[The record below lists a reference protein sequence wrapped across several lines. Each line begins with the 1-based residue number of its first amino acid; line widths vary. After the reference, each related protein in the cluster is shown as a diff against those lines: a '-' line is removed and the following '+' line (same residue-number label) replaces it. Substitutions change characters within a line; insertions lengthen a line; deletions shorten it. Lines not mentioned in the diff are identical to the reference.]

1 MAQIG
6 SVYINLWGI
15 KKSLETY
22 SRKRMMKQSCYL
34 YLQKIIKCI
43 RNGFD
48 DFFANIGNIYMY
60 SCFCSVVVVVCLF
73 NTCICSCLGS
83 FNSR

>member
-1 MAQIG
+1 
-6 SVYINLWGI
+6 
-15 KKSLETY
+15 
-22 SRKRMMKQSCYL
+22 MMKQSCYL

-60 SCFCSVVVVVCLF
+60 GSFCSAVVVVVCLTLAYAVAWVHLTLDNVVLLF
-73 NTCICSCLGS
+73 VQRLYMSCC
-83 FNSR
+83 F